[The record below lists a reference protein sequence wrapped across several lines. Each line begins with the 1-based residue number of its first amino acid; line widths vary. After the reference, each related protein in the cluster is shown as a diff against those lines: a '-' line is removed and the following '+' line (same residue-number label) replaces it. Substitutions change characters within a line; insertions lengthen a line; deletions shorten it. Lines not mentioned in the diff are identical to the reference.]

1 MRDYGW
7 TPYVS
12 VAERRSKAEKA
23 ALEATKS
30 GSGHSPVVASRGAI
44 AKTFWGK
51 AWCDNLEAYSDYASR
66 LPRGRSYMRNGS
78 VVDLQIKQGEIRAQV
93 QGSSLYQVAIKVA
106 PVPQTQWQAIGT
118 DCAGSIDSLVEL
130 LQGELSSAVM
140 QRICKPKTGLFPAPK
155 ELTFN
160 CSCPDWAL
168 MCKHVA
174 AVLYGVGARLDQRPE
189 LLFSLRGV
197 DAQNLVSQAGAS
209 LPKSG
214 AGPAPGKLLDQSML
228 ADVFG
233 IEMDEAPAA
242 PKLAS
247 PRKQA
252 APAKVLEKKTVK
264 ANGAPA
270 TPTSQPK
277 KQPAS
282 SRTVAAA
289 TKPAVLKKPAAAKA
303 AASKKAAAKKAAS
316 PPKSTPQKSPAMK
329 AKSKTTP
336 MVALAASSKKPL
348 KKQLV

>member
-12 VAERRSKAEKA
+12 VAERRSQAEKA
-23 ALEATKS
+23 ALKATKS
-30 GSGHSPVVASRGAI
+30 GSGFSPVVASRGAI

-78 VVDLQIKQGEIRAQV
+78 VVDLQISQGEVWAQV
-93 QGSSLYQVAIKVA
+93 MGTSLYQVTVKVA
-106 PVPQTQWQAIGT
+106 PVPQTQWQVIGT

-130 LQGELSSAVM
+130 LQGKLSSAVM

-155 ELTFN
+155 ELSFS

-174 AVLYGVGARLDQRPE
+174 AVLYGVGARLDERPE

-197 DAQNLVSQAGAS
+197 DAKNLVSQAGAG
-209 LPKSG
+209 LPKSA

-242 PKLAS
+242 TKLAR

-252 APAKVLEKKTVK
+252 APVKTLAKKPTKAKV
-264 ANGAPA
+264 APA
-270 TPTSQPK
+270 AQTK
-277 KQPAS
+277 KKPAS
-282 SRTVAAA
+282 SRTVAAT
-289 TKPAVLKKPAAAKA
+289 TKPSAVKKPAIVKA
-303 AASKKAAAKKAAS
+303 AASKKAPAKKAAS
-316 PPKSTPQKSPAMK
+316 PAKPAPQKSPAIK
-329 AKSKTTP
+329 VKSKATP
-336 MVALAASSKKPL
+336 KVALAAARKKPA